1 MFIQSSIIPL
11 LTEASSKN
19 AKAFEA
25 AGQAVAELFTA
36 GCIGSACVQQGYL
49 DNVTVQSLSKTCF
62 TILLPMFLGTSIM
75 NTIHKY
81 GFKMSS
87 IVVPLIAVTHVL
99 LLYNISRNVTLPLF
113 GIDDNTIQGRATNVC
128 CAFGNAGVLP
138 LIFVE
143 ALFRNSNI
151 LPRASSIVSMYLV
164 GWSPLFW
171 SFGRKVL
178 LGEVTSVNIDKNK
191 TSLQKCQEKDQ
202 STLCD
207 KIAILKPFFPPPVI
221 GVTIGFL
228 LAFSPNLRCLFMR
241 CQMDKKAPF
250 EVVFHS
256 CSNLGRAANPLALLV
271 LTSSLAMGV
280 SSSKVDTTMMQN
292 VTGHRTNDNSN
303 DIPLIRQWLCVS
315 ISRFLISPL
324 LMLGMLQIAHH
335 FQLIGS
341 ITDGIDSFLQWFI
354 LILEATMPSAQNSV
368 LMLQVAGKRSEAS
381 HLARFLFSIY
391 GTAMLPLI
399 VVSTILLGQMPIAQ
413 PMN

>member
-1 MFIQSSIIPL
+1 MFIQSNIIPI
-11 LTEASSKN
+11 LTDASSKHS
-19 AKAFEA
+19 KAFEA

-49 DNVTVQSLSKTCF
+49 DNVMVRSLSKTCF

-87 IVVPLIAVTHVL
+87 LFVPLIAVTHVL
-99 LLYNISRNVTLPLF
+99 LLYTTAKIVILPLF

-178 LGEVTSVNIDKNK
+178 LGETGNNQTAPLHNEQERQSSLRNK
-191 TSLQKCQEKDQ
+191 MVG
-202 STLCD
+202 
-207 KIAILKPFFPPPVI
+207 LKPFFPPPVI

-228 LAFSPNLRCLFMR
+228 LAFSPVLRCLFMR
-241 CQMDKKAPF
+241 CQSDRKAPL

-256 CSNLGRAANPLALLV
+256 CSNMGRAANPLALLV

-280 SSSKVDTTMMQN
+280 SSKTDTTVKKN
-292 VTGHRTNDNSN
+292 AAIHDNGNSN
-303 DIPLIRQWLCVS
+303 DIPFIHQWFCVS
-315 ISRFLISPL
+315 MSRFVISPL
-324 LMLGMLQIAHH
+324 LMFIMLKIAHALK
-335 FQLIGS
+335 LIAP
-341 ITDGIDSFLQWFI
+341 ITDGTDAFLQWFI
-354 LILEATMPSAQNSV
+354 LLLEATMPSAQNSV
-368 LMLQVAGKRSEAS
+368 LMLQVAEKRSEAS
-381 HLARFLFSIY
+381 RLARFLFSIY

-399 VVSTILLGQMPIAQ
+399 VVSTMLLSQLPAS
-413 PMN
+413 